1 MAIRAEDLSKRQ
13 PQRSTEEADILHD
26 KYSNL
31 NFKKEG
37 LKKFANLV
45 RTGLNDLGIAHIQFN
60 CIDKAILV
68 DAQKNPENYPT
79 LMVRVAGYSVYFTD
93 LHKDVQDDV
102 ISRSEH
108 RFR

>member
-1 MAIRAEDLSKRQ
+1 MKASRKFSPEPEQSDLLYDKFSGLDFKR
-13 PQRSTEEADILHD
+13 
-26 KYSNL
+26 
-31 NFKKEG
+31 EG
-37 LKKFANLV
+37 LKKFASLI

-60 CIDKAILV
+60 CINKAILM
-68 DAQKNPENYPT
+68 DAQLHPENYPT

-93 LHKDVQDDV
+93 INKDIQDDI

>member
-1 MAIRAEDLSKRQ
+1 MEASKQ
-13 PQRSTEEADILHD
+13 FNPATEQSDTLYD
-26 KYSNL
+26 KFSGL
-31 NFKKEG
+31 NFKREG

-60 CIDKAILV
+60 CINKAILV
-68 DAQKNPENYPT
+68 DAQLHPENYPT
-79 LMVRVAGYSVYFTD
+79 LMVRVAGYSAYFTD
-93 LHKDVQDDV
+93 IGKDIQDDI

>member
-1 MAIRAEDLSKRQ
+1 MQQVNERYTPD
-13 PQRSTEEADILHD
+13 TETIYD
-26 KYSNL
+26 KYSDL
-31 NFKKEG
+31 TFKKEG
-37 LKKFANLV
+37 LRKFANLL

-60 CIDKAILV
+60 CIDKSVLV
-68 DAQKNPENYPT
+68 DAQKNPEKYPT

-108 RFR
+108 RFS